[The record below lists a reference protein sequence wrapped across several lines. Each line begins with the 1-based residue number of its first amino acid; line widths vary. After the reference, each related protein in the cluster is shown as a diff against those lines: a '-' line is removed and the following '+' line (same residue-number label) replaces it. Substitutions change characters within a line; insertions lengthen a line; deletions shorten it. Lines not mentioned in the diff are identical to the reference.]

1 MLIMNR
7 YRRDRA
13 LTYARRWA
21 LDRNP
26 LFTDFSGIGGNC
38 TNFASQCVLAG
49 SCVMNYTPDFGWYYV
64 SPEERAPAWSGVDY
78 FYDFLTGAPTFE
90 ARNGG
95 IGPYAVEVPREAV
108 EIGDVIQIAAEGDEW
123 SHTMVVSAVREDGEI
138 LVCAHSVDSLD
149 RPLSTYEYENVRYL
163 HILGVRVENDDT
175 VCYEYLLR
183 GGGDDVIAD
192 DSDMIIEE

>member
-1 MLIMNR
+1 MLIMNP

-13 LTYARRWA
+13 VTYARRWA

-38 TNFASQCVLAG
+38 TNFVSQCVLAG

-78 FYDFLTGAPTFE
+78 FYDFLTGAPMFE

-95 IGPYAVEVPREAV
+95 IGPYAVEIPREAIG
-108 EIGDVIQIAAEGDEW
+108 IGDVIQIAAEGDEW
-123 SHTMVVSAVREDGEI
+123 SHSMLVSRVREDGEI

-149 RPLSTYEYENVRYL
+149 RPLSTYEYEAIRYL
-163 HILGVRVENDDT
+163 HVLGVRVENDDT

-183 GGGDDVIAD
+183 GGGDDLYPD
-192 DSDMIIEE
+192 DDAEE

>member
-64 SPEERAPAWSGVDY
+64 SPEERAPAWSGVNY